1 MKKFASDFFFRGLMA
16 AAGGPLV
23 LAIVYGILGATGAVD
38 TLAPEEVCKGILM
51 VTLLAFTVAGMTAIY
66 QVEQLPLPSAILIHG
81 GALYLVHILIYLIN
95 GWLKN
100 QLVPI
105 AIFTAVFILGYA
117 LIWLCIYLSIRAKTD
132 LINRKLSGESL

>member
-1 MKKFASDFFFRGLMA
+1 MKKFASDFILRGLLA
-16 AAGGPLV
+16 AAGGPMV
-23 LAIVYGILGATGAVD
+23 LAIIYGILGATGAVD
-38 TLAPEEVCKGILM
+38 TLSPAEVCKGILT
-51 VTLLAFTVAGMTAIY
+51 VTLLAFTTAGMTAIY
-66 QVEQLPLPSAILIHG
+66 QVERLPLVSAILIHG
-81 GALYLVHILIYLIN
+81 GMLYLVYILIYLIN

-105 AIFTAVFILGYA
+105 AVFTAVFILGYA